1 MTKTKEK
8 PTLSLLRGN
17 SVTGETLAKLYAK
30 LTGKT
35 ATKKEIADAQATL
48 DAAKKK

>member
-1 MTKTKEK
+1 MKQKKK

-17 SVTGETLAKLYAK
+17 NITGETLAKLHEQ
-30 LTGKT
+30 LTGE
-35 ATKKEIADAQATL
+35 ASTKEQVAKMQATL